1 MIAGPYDVLPVRQT
15 ATTSGNASR
24 RPVGRISVGSGLI
37 CLALG
42 FASIAGAA
50 DAKKEPEIR
59 IIPGPRSHH
68 MLPPMSR
75 MPPTSPMPQYEERRP
90 APATKRPGKPA
101 IELPPLPAEPVTPKA
116 KPKAKP
122 APPQH
127 HKQQQAGGLRII
139 PGHRAT
145 AAASFQRYQ
154 QIYRSIPYSRTEY
167 ELDPMYRQE
176 LALSLLFNRFPPA
189 PIMMQ
194 PGSSGMGQ
202 QGPMSGPMSNP
213 MTAPGGWPSFG
224 IPLNGPPFGWTAPD
238 GMPLLWPPDQI

>member
-24 RPVGRISVGSGLI
+24 RLVGRISVASGLI
-37 CLALG
+37 CFALG
-42 FASIAGAA
+42 FVSIAGAA

-68 MLPPMSR
+68 MLPPM
-75 MPPTSPMPQYEERRP
+75 PPTSPMPQYEERRP
-90 APATKRPGKPA
+90 APAAKRPAKPA
-101 IELPPLPAEPVTPKA
+101 SELPPLPAEPLPHKS
-116 KPKAKP
+116 KPI
-122 APPQH
+122 PPQH
-127 HKQQQAGGLRII
+127 HKQQQTGGLRII

-145 AAASFQRYQ
+145 AAANVQRYQ

-202 QGPMSGPMSNP
+202 QGPMSGPQSGPMSNP
-213 MTAPGGWPSFG
+213 MSAPGGWPTFG
-224 IPLNGPPFGWTAPD
+224 IPMNGPPFGWTAPD